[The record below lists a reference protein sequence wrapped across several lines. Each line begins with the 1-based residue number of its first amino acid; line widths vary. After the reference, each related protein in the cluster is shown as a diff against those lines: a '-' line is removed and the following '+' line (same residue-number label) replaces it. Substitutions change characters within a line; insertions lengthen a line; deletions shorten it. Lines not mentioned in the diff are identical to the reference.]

1 MQTSAQGVAAL
12 EFEEGVVLRVY
23 RDPVGILTI
32 GAGLTATSGVVK
44 PKPGMV
50 ITAAE
55 ASRLL
60 QLALRRNYE
69 PAVATAMPK
78 AKQHEFD
85 AGVVFH
91 FNTGAIDR
99 ATWVKKWR
107 AKAGRAAIT
116 ARLIQWNKGGGK
128 VLPGLVRRRAREADM
143 LLDRKYPV
151 PLPKPN
157 RKEQDFMYATWA
169 LPMEGGEREN
179 VWNAFRDLGLP
190 PGNSTTDILRSAVM
204 AFQRQHDLTVDGII
218 GRATLSTLQREI
230 DARRKAKVAAPA
242 AVAAAPAAATDVA
255 DQISGLPY
263 AGLII
268 GGLLALYAARIA
280 WGYRDVIAARIYP
293 TLPRV
298 AAILRRF

>member
-12 EFEEGVVLRVY
+12 EFEESVVLRAY
-23 RDPVGILTI
+23 RDPVGVLTI

-69 PAVATAMPK
+69 PAVATAMPG

-85 AGVVFH
+85 AGVGFH
-91 FNTGAIDR
+91 FNTGAIAK
-99 ATWVKKWR
+99 ATWVKRWL
-107 AKAGRAAIT
+107 AKA
-116 ARLIQWNKGGGK
+116 ARSEVVAQLAKWNKAGGK
-128 VLPGLVRRRAREADM
+128 VLPGLTRRRAREADM
-143 LLDRKYPV
+143 LFDKKYSVPQPKLDRK
-151 PLPKPN
+151 K
-157 RKEQDFMYATWA
+157 RDFMYASWV
-169 LPMEGGEREN
+169 LPMENGEREN

-204 AFQRQHDLTVDGII
+204 AFQRQHDLTADGII
-218 GRATLSTLQREI
+218 GRATLSTLQREL
-230 DARRKAKVAAPA
+230 DARRKAKVAVPA
-242 AVAAAPAAATDVA
+242 AAAAAPTAATDVA
-255 DQISGLPY
+255 DQVSSLPY

-280 WGYRDVIAARIYP
+280 WAYRDVIAARLHP

>member
-12 EFEEGVVLRVY
+12 EHEEGVVLRAY
-23 RDPVGILTI
+23 RDPVGVLTI
-32 GAGLTATSGVVK
+32 GAGLTAASGVIK
-44 PKPGMV
+44 PVPGMV
-50 ITAAE
+50 ITADQ
-55 ASRLL
+55 ASYLL

-69 PAVATAMPK
+69 PAVAKAMPG

-85 AGVVFH
+85 AGVGFH

-99 ATWVKKWR
+99 ATWVKRWR
-107 AKAGRAAIT
+107 EKAGRAAIT
-116 ARLIQWNKGGGK
+116 GQLIRWNKAGGK
-128 VLPGLVRRRAREADM
+128 VLPGLTRRRAREADM
-143 LLDRKYPV
+143 LLDNKYPV

-157 RKEQDFMYATWA
+157 PRVRVDEYAAWV
-169 LPMEGGEREN
+169 LPMEQAERKA
-179 VWNAFRDLGLP
+179 VWKAFRDIGLS
-190 PGNSTTDILRSAVM
+190 PGNESTEVLRSAVLL
-204 AFQRQHDLTVDGII
+204 FQRQHDLTVDGII
-218 GRATLSTLQREI
+218 GRATLSTLQREL

-255 DQISGLPY
+255 DQVSGLPY

-268 GGLLALYAARIA
+268 GGLLALYAVRIA
-280 WGYRDVIAARIYP
+280 WRYRDVIAARLHP